1 MLITNV
7 NRNQL
12 GYSLGLKSGDRLLR
26 INGRK
31 VMDELDYQFRI
42 AEENL
47 FLEFEISGKTVKFEV
62 EKDFDEDLGVEFE
75 ELKIR
80 KCANDCV
87 FCFVDQ
93 NPKGLRDGIYFRDG
107 DYRLSFLYGHY
118 ITLTNIGKNELNR
131 IVEQRMSPLYISV
144 HTTDPELRKKSFP
157 HHSGSKE

>member
-47 FLEFEISGKTVKFEV
+47 FLEFEIGGKTVKFEV

-87 FCFVDQ
+87 FCFVGCVFS
-93 NPKGLRDGIYFRDG
+93 GLA
-107 DYRLSFLYGHY
+107 LL
-118 ITLTNIGKNELNR
+118 LL
-131 IVEQRMSPLYISV
+131 
-144 HTTDPELRKKSFP
+144 
-157 HHSGSKE
+157 